1 MPAKLSLAMCTYNGG
16 RYLAEQLESVAAQTR
31 PPDELVVYDDCST
44 DDTRAIVEAFA
55 ERASFPVR
63 LLVNEQ
69 NLGSTRNFERAIAA
83 CAGDLIAL
91 ADQDDVWLPQKLEL
105 LERELEGKPDVGLA
119 FSDGQVVDEDLRP
132 LGVSV
137 WESIRFG
144 QDEQRQFSEGRAF
157 DVLLDHNVVT
167 GAAMAFRAEFRK
179 LVLPLPTDVVH
190 DGWRVI
196 HDGWIALLI
205 SATAGVAYVPERL
218 FKYRQHAGQQLG
230 LRGTLEANEPPPGTP
245 QRLREAARR
254 RNVFTSE
261 LNYLR
266 AISERLAAC
275 TDFNP
280 RPRLMADLHARQA
293 HLETRAALPASR
305 PQRFAP
311 VLRELLARRYH
322 LYSNGL
328 SSAAKDLWLS
338 NRSSS

>member
-1 MPAKLSLAMCTYNGG
+1 MPAKLSVAICTYNGG

-31 PPDELVVYDDCST
+31 APDELVVCDDCST
-44 DDTRAIVEAFA
+44 DDTRAVVEAFA

-69 NLGSTRNFERAIAA
+69 NLGSTRNFERAIAS

-91 ADQDDVWLPQKLEL
+91 GDQDDIWLPQKLER

-132 LGVSV
+132 LGLSV

-144 QDEQRQFSEGRAF
+144 QDEQSQFSEGRAF

-167 GAAMAFRAEFRK
+167 GAAMAFRAEFRQ
-179 LVLPLPTDVVH
+179 LVLPVPTDLVH
-190 DGWRVI
+190 DGWRMI

-205 SATAGVAYVPERL
+205 SATAGVAYVPEKL

-230 LRGTLEANEPPPGTP
+230 LRGALETNEPPPGTP

-261 LNYLR
+261 LGYLR
-266 AISERLAAC
+266 AISERLAMC
-275 TDFNP
+275 SYVKP
-280 RPRLMADLHARQA
+280 HPRLMAGLHARQA
-293 HLETRAALPASR
+293 HLEARAALPASR
-305 PQRFAP
+305 PQRVAP

-328 SSAAKDLWLS
+328 SSAAKDLWLG